1 MIQFTFFIKI
11 HQIEKCLETQY
22 LQILG
27 VKSTIN
33 NAFRQV
39 IKPKQSTK
47 MTKI

>member
-11 HQIEKCLETQY
+11 HHQIEKCLETQY

-27 VKSTIN
+27 VNATLN

-39 IKPKQSTK
+39 IKPK
-47 MTKI
+47 